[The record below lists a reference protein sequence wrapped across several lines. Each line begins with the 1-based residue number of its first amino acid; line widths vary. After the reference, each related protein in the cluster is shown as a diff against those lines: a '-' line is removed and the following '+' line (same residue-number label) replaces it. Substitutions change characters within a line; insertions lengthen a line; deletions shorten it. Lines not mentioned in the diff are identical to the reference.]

1 MFLTAL
7 QTLPIVLDTVSGLQI
22 NNNYIVL
29 FSELPD
35 DLIRQLNK
43 ITTELKNMMDWKDE
57 MMNKVD
63 NIDDIDCIASM
74 LYLVFITLKL

>member
-7 QTLPIVLDTVSGLQI
+7 PTLSIVLDTVSGLQL
-22 NNNYIVL
+22 NNHYIFL
-29 FSELPD
+29 FPELPD

-43 ITTELKNMMDWKDE
+43 ITTELKNMMNWKDE
-57 MMNKVD
+57 MVDKVD

-74 LYLVFITLKL
+74 L